1 MEQSNYSVG
10 QHGLKKLTP
19 RREPEISAA
28 ARTFGHIVSYIFHPL
43 FIPTYVTCFLLFIHP
58 LVFAGYSDRMK
69 IYRLINVVFCTFFI
83 PAFAVFVMWRLKLV
97 ITSLQ
102 MKTQQERIIPLVISM
117 TFTFWSWYVFK
128 NVDSPAEIQIF
139 LLGAFL
145 SICGA
150 WLLNIPIR
158 VSLHATAMGSAL
170 TFFFI
175 LAFRDSTFNGVY
187 LSVAI
192 FIAGLVCTAR
202 FMVSHHT
209 AYEIYLGFFA
219 GVVCQLVALYFV

>member
-19 RREPEISAA
+19 RRESEISGTV
-28 ARTFGHIVSYIFHPL
+28 RTFGHIISYVFHPL
-43 FIPTYVTCFLLFIHP
+43 IIPTYVTCFLLFLHP
-58 LVFAGYSDRMK
+58 LVFAGYSDKMK
-69 IYRLINVVFCTFFI
+69 IFRLANVVLCTFFI
-83 PAFAVFVMWRLKLV
+83 PAFSVFLMWRLKRV

-102 MKTQQERIIPLVISM
+102 MKTQQERIIPLVITM
-117 TFTFWSWYVFK
+117 TLYFWSWYVFK
-128 NVDSPAEIQIF
+128 NVDSPDEMQIF

-150 WLLNIPIR
+150 WLLNIPMR
-158 VSLHATAMGSAL
+158 VSLHATAMGSVL

-187 LSVAI
+187 LSIAI

-219 GVVCQLVALYFV
+219 GVFCQLVALYFV